1 LTLEKCT
8 VNEIFIDYLNVSSAR
23 YDQPELAPN
32 IAKSILDFRI
42 TLLGMILQS
51 GGAVLSPVHDQV
63 IKSDSVIAELEQ
75 KVNELKHLLKEEVDE
90 EELQIFFKQNPFL
103 LKPASEAIPKKKLGE
118 DFITDFVILNILD
131 QGPCYTLVELEK
143 SSHPILT
150 KEGQLSYYVNRAMKQ
165 TRDWD
170 IWLESNKAYLQ
181 NKLHGFES
189 PQYLIVIGRTNVMT
203 ELEKAYLRS
212 YNRDFNRLQIISYD
226 DIIAQVEEFIGNFK
240 K

>member
-1 LTLEKCT
+1 
-8 VNEIFIDYLNVSSAR
+8 
-23 YDQPELAPN
+23 
-32 IAKSILDFRI
+32 
-42 TLLGMILQS
+42 
-51 GGAVLSPVHDQV
+51 
-63 IKSDSVIAELEQ
+63 
-75 KVNELKHLLKEEVDE
+75 
-90 EELQIFFKQNPFL
+90 
-103 LKPASEAIPKKKLGE
+103 
-118 DFITDFVILNILD
+118 
-131 QGPCYTLVELEK
+131 LVELEK